1 MPHSRSLVLP
11 DELRKDRISPDREEA
26 IRALLA
32 ALMLLGLFGLVTY
45 YALMNPV
52 PPIEASKLVFLG
64 PSEYPR
70 DVVAELTIKAVD
82 DEGIVDSNRSDL
94 IRISV
99 DPGSH
104 AQLGFS
110 DQKGTTWSSSLTV
123 RLEAGRCKIKF
134 LDRQD
139 ENVRVA
145 VEWLDGK
152 SPLKSDVIELYSG
165 WRGF

>member
-1 MPHSRSLVLP
+1 MKLSVR
-11 DELRKDRISPDREEA
+11 DREEA

-32 ALMLLGLFGLVTY
+32 GLMLLGLFGLVTY

-52 PPIEASKLVFLG
+52 PRIEASKLVLLG
-64 PSEYPR
+64 LSEYSR

-82 DEGIVDSNRSDL
+82 NEGIVDSSRSDL
-94 IRISV
+94 IRISL
-99 DPGSH
+99 DPSSH

-110 DQKGTTWSSSLTV
+110 DQSGTTWSSSLTT
-123 RLEAGRCKIKF
+123 RLEAGQRKVTF

-139 ENVRVA
+139 EKVRVA
-145 VEWLDGK
+145 VEWLEGK
-152 SPLKSDVIELYSG
+152 SPLKPAVIELYSG